1 VSHVDLI
8 AIVLIVLTALAG
20 FRRGLVTGLL
30 SLGGLVGGAYIGA
43 RVGPSLIGVE
53 HARWLPLV
61 ALGGAVLLASAGQSI
76 GVILGGHLRR
86 GLLVLGPL
94 RVLDNVGGSML
105 GAATGLAICW
115 VVGAVLLYLPGQTKL
130 RSYVQESSILTALNE
145 QFPPGRLIDQLGRI
159 DPFTAI
165 TGPQASVEAP
175 DATVLGAAGV
185 NAAAPSVVRVVG
197 NACGLGIEGSGW
209 VAGPG
214 LVVTNAHVV
223 AGVDTPRVDR
233 GAGGAPREAKVVSFD
248 RTNDVAVL
256 RVRGLR
262 SPALRLAEAGH
273 GTTGALLGYP
283 GNGPYTETP
292 VRIGKNVPIIGRDA
306 YGRFPTSRVVTT
318 VRGTIRSG
326 NSGGPIVDA
335 AGAVIATVFAKR
347 AGSDGGYAVPTAFVR
362 AALAR
367 AGTRT
372 VHSAC
377 VDR

>member
-1 VSHVDLI
+1 MSHVDLI
-8 AIVLIVLTALAG
+8 AIVLVVLTALAG

-30 SLGGLVGGAYIGA
+30 SLGGLIGGAYIGA
-43 RVGPSLIGVE
+43 RVGSTVTGSD
-53 HARWLPLV
+53 HARWLPLM
-61 ALGGAVLLASAGQSI
+61 ALGGAILLASVGQSI
-76 GVILGGHLRR
+76 GVMLGRHLRR
-86 GLLVLGPL
+86 GMLVLGPL

-105 GAATGLAICW
+105 GAATGLAVCW
-115 VVGAVLLYLPGQTKL
+115 VVGAVLLYLPGQTEL
-130 RSYVQESSILTALNE
+130 RKYVQDSSILTALNT
-145 QFPPGRLIDQLGRI
+145 QFPPAKLIDQLGRI
-159 DPFTAI
+159 DPFTAV
-165 TGPQASVEAP
+165 TGPQASVDRP
-175 DATVLGAAGV
+175 DPAVLGAAGV
-185 NAAAPSVVRVVG
+185 NGSARSVVRVIG
-197 NACGLGIEGSGW
+197 FACGLGIEGSGW

-223 AGVDTPRVDR
+223 AGVDALRVDR
-233 GAGGAPREAKVVSFD
+233 GNAAAPLKATVVSFD

-262 SPALRLAEAGH
+262 SRALRLVDAKR
-273 GTTGALLGYP
+273 GTAGALLGYP

-335 AGAVIATVFAKR
+335 SGGVISTVFAR
-347 AGSDGGYAVPTAFVR
+347 RVGSDGGYGVPVAFVR

-367 AGTRT
+367 VGSRS

-377 VDR
+377 VER